1 MPVLPGILLLELL
14 FFGTLA
20 TNSVNLLQSY
30 DNFCH
35 DVHEQLTKSV
45 SELKS

>member
-14 FFGTLA
+14 LFGTLA
-20 TNSVNLLQSY
+20 SNGVNLLQSY

-35 DVHEQLTKSV
+35 DVYEQLTKSF